1 MSLLIT
7 FAHSVLPN
15 GLKKSRY
22 HIIYSWILLV
32 CFVAGQYM
40 VYAHQ
45 HNIIKN
51 PTKVC
56 NTPKDQSRQTVT
68 EKCQLCDVMHH
79 NAMVTTTQV
88 YFNPVVVT
96 GHFFK
101 VYNYSF
107 TSIQLILSGGRA
119 PPRSICA

>member
-1 MSLLIT
+1 LLNSVNKSL
-7 FAHSVLPN
+7 FD
-15 GLKKSRY
+15 LKKSKY
-22 HIIYSWILLV
+22 HITRSWILLV

-45 HNIIKN
+45 HNISKSAAISHN
-51 PTKVC
+51 RS
-56 NTPKDQSRQTVT
+56 KDMSRQTVM

-79 NAMVTTTQV
+79 NAMVATTPV
-88 YFNPVVVT
+88 YFNPVVVA

-101 VYNYSF
+101 VYNYTF

-119 PPRSICA
+119 PPHSIYS